1 MNARPI
7 LCLDLATTTGWA
19 SGRPF
24 EPRANG
30 FLPASGSIRFGK
42 SGADD
47 GEVIGKLMQW
57 LKDQTTSTD
66 FGMIVFEAP
75 VGPGMAGRTNF
86 KTLARLVGMCKAV
99 EAVCYLRK
107 VPVYQASA
115 ASIRK
120 EVLGTGRPE
129 NPKAAVM
136 AEMRA
141 RGFDP
146 ADDNEADALAL
157 YFYASVLLSDHTTKP
172 RKSATRRK

>member
-19 SGRPF
+19 SGVPGERPV
-24 EPRANG
+24 
-30 FLPASGSIRFGK
+30 SHKVRFGK
-42 SGADD
+42 TGADD

-57 LKDQTTSTD
+57 LGDYITSTD
-66 FGMIVFEAP
+66 FGMVVFEAP

-86 KTLARLVGMCKAV
+86 KTMARLVGMCKAV
-99 EAVCYLRK
+99 EAVCYLHN

-115 ASIRK
+115 ATIRK

-157 YFYASVLLSDHTTKP
+157 YFYASALLSDHTTKP
-172 RKSATRRK
+172 RKAATRRK